1 MKEFI
6 IKELALKDFKG
17 QTRTFTPNDVRTF
30 VKGANG
36 VGKTTLYKA
45 FCWLLTSY
53 TDATN
58 VKNHELFDSRLELTH
73 ETPEA
78 RVRAT
83 IVLGGIEYTI
93 ERVAKAKFSR
103 KRGSQEW
110 TKDASDTY
118 RTFIDDIET
127 SASDF
132 NAWVERNIG
141 SVDLLPY
148 MLMGERFANLA
159 IDDKKSA
166 RKILEQIT
174 GEITI
179 DLMRGNYSMI
189 ERDLSKYP
197 IEQLLERYKAQL
209 KPLNQR
215 IGVIDA
221 LIATKE
227 HEVRMFDDIDFESL
241 EIRINEKTQEMKK
254 VDESIADSSKR
265 LEPLIRERETLI
277 KKIHD
282 KSIELG
288 DKRFAFDSENSIGLR
303 ALQREIEEVDEY
315 NKDVERKNK
324 VNCEEYNMLCR
335 RVETTKRMLGV
346 LNAKRDEL
354 LEQRNEIKSRVF
366 DVEVCAY
373 CGSPLSP
380 FNQEKERAS
389 FNERKKKD
397 LDVVVAEGKGLKEQI
412 NLYNKELSS
421 LMELTGQGCKMLPF
435 KDKCELLKKF
445 EELKTKCKKF
455 EDTEEYLSLTN
466 EINDLKARIPEV
478 KSHTHE
484 LQEEKERLVRELQE
498 LNRTYGKKVV
508 KDGFEHDIE
517 LLRLEKRN
525 LGSEIARVEG
535 CVATVKEYEEERARI
550 ISDKINEKLDDCKV
564 VMYSIQKDGTLKP
577 DCVVTSNDDVKYATL
592 NNSARIATCL
602 SLQRMF
608 CKHFGINLP
617 IFVDECAVFDDVH
630 RPSFDG
636 VQTIYLMA
644 SNDKTLKIEKV

>member
-1 MKEFI
+1 MKEFL
-6 IKELALKDFKG
+6 IKKLAIKNFKG
-17 QTRTFTPNDVRTF
+17 QTRTFTPNDVKTF

-83 IVLGGIEYTI
+83 IVLDGEEYTL
-93 ERVAKAKFSR
+93 ERIAKAKFSR

-118 RTFIDDIET
+118 RIFIDDIET
-127 SASDF
+127 SSSDF
-132 NAWVERNIG
+132 NSWVERNIG
-141 SVDLLPY
+141 SVELLPY
-148 MLMGERFANLA
+148 MLIGERFANLV

-174 GEITI
+174 GEITL
-179 DLMRGNYSMI
+179 DMMRGDYSMI
-189 ERDLSKYP
+189 EKDLAKYP

-215 IGVIDA
+215 ANVIDA
-221 LIATKE
+221 LVETKE
-227 HEVRMFDDIDFESL
+227 HELNSFDDVDFESL
-241 EIRINEKTQEMKK
+241 EARINEKTKEIKSM
-254 VDESIADSSKR
+254 DERIADSSKS

-288 DKRFAFDSENSIGLR
+288 DRRFAFEADHSIELR
-303 ALQREIEEVDEY
+303 SLKREIEDVNEY
-315 NKDVERKNK
+315 NKDVEKKNMANCQEYDLLRQK
-324 VNCEEYNMLCR
+324 VDSTKHMLS
-335 RVETTKRMLGV
+335 V
-346 LNAKRDEL
+346 LNAKCDVLLKKRDE
-354 LEQRNEIKSRVF
+354 IKARVF

-389 FNERKKKD
+389 FNQQKQKD
-397 LDVVVAEGKGLKEQI
+397 LDDVVAEGKELKEKI

-421 LMELTGQGCKMLPF
+421 LIELQGQGCKVIPF
-435 KDKCELLKKF
+435 KDKDELQKKF
-445 EELKTKCKKF
+445 EALKSTCKTF
-455 EDTEEYLSLTN
+455 EETDEYRAIEK

-478 KSHTHE
+478 KSNTME
-484 LQEEKERLVRELQE
+484 LQGEKECLMRELQE
-498 LNRTYGKKVV
+498 LNRVYGKKAVR
-508 KDGFEHDIE
+508 DGFERDID
-517 LLRLEKRN
+517 LLKLEKRN
-525 LGSEIARVEG
+525 LGSEIVRIEG
-535 CVATVKEYEEERARI
+535 CIATIKEYEEERAKI
-550 ISDKINEKLDDCKV
+550 ISDKINEKLDDCKI
-564 VMYSIQKDGTLKP
+564 VMYSRQKDGTLKP
-577 DCVVTSNDDVKYATL
+577 DCVVTSKDDVKYATL
-592 NNSARIATCL
+592 NNSARIRICL
-602 SLQRMF
+602 SLQKMF
-608 CKHFGINLP
+608 CKHFNINLP
-617 IFVDECAVFDDVH
+617 IFVDESSVFDSEHLPV
-630 RPSFDG
+630 FDA
-636 VQTIYLMA
+636 QTIYLFA
-644 SNDKTLKIEKV
+644 SDDKVLIVE